1 MISND
6 LHTDTY
12 FSR

>member
-6 LHTDTY
+6 LE
-12 FSR
+12 FAEGFR

>member
-6 LHTDTY
+6 L
-12 FSR
+12 RNLLKQC